1 MSNIKNF
8 FDNIAENVVLS
19 SKTTAAIVQNLQI
32 VARETKNLL
41 ELVGRLG
48 ERLNQHEQILLKLVE
63 EQNKQNKVNTA
74 IEYTPVNKVTQKPN

>member
-19 SKTTAAIVQNLQI
+19 SKTTAAIVKNLQI

-74 IEYTPVNKVTQKPN
+74 IEYTSVNKVTQKPN